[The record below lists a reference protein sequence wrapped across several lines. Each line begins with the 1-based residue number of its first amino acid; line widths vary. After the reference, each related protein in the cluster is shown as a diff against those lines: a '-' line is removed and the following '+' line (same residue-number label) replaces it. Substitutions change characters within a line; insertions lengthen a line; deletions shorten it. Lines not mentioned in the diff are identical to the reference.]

1 VTFDS
6 FTEAHYSAYEIGG
19 ATMQMNPYLMFDGQC
34 EEAFKF
40 YEKCLGGKIEAMMT
54 HEGTPAA
61 GQVPAEWSKKIMHA
75 RITIDGE
82 VMMASD
88 ATPGDYHQPQGFSVA
103 LAVEDPADAE
113 RRFKAL
119 AEGGT
124 VRMPFGKTF
133 FSNGFGM
140 CVDKFGIPWMVNCP
154 KEDM

>member
-1 VTFDS
+1 MKV
-6 FTEAHYSAYEIGG
+6 
-19 ATMQMNPYLMFDGQC
+19 NPYLFYDGNC
-34 EEAFKF
+34 EAAFKHYEKVLGAKIEMLLRNEEAPPD
-40 YEKCLGGKIEAMMT
+40 MPS
-54 HEGTPAA
+54 PADRK
-61 GQVPAEWSKKIMHA
+61 KKIMHG

-82 VMMASD
+82 VLMASD

-113 RRFKAL
+113 RRFNAL